1 MAAALAGIFLFT
13 SQTNNFLFSYYQS
26 LFLCVYK
33 VQCQVDLNKVFLKFK
48 IMTRFCS
55 WCQLNILL
63 SQSRRKFYWKKISKE
78 QIYRNRRN
86 IKEGKKIDRENLG
99 LFTRTLTRMTN
110 SAKNCLLIVITLKQ
124 RTLSLKTVGPILSFM
139 FSLKLVALMSISNL
153 IDEKLIY
160 NESSDFNF

>member
-1 MAAALAGIFLFT
+1 MVAALAGIFLFT
-13 SQTNNFLFSYYQS
+13 SQTNHFLFSYYQS

-33 VQCQVDLNKVFLKFK
+33 VQCQVDLNKVFLKIK

-55 WCQLNILL
+55 WCQPNILL

-86 IKEGKKIDRENLG
+86 IKGKKIEGENLG
-99 LFTRTLTRMTN
+99 LFTRTVTRMTN
-110 SAKNCLLIVITLKQ
+110 SAKSCLLIVITLNQ

-139 FSLKLVALMSISNL
+139 FFLKLVALTSTNNL
-153 IDEKLIY
+153 IDKERIY
-160 NESSDFNF
+160 NESSDFNL